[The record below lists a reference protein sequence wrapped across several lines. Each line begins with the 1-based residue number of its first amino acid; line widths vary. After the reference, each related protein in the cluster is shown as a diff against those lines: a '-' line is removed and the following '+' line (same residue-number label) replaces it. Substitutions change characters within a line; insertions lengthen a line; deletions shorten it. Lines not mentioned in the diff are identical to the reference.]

1 MASNGKRSNVVA
13 ALARP
18 AALTGK
24 SATIDVALAC
34 SSQDPVIFV
43 IDDDV
48 AVRESL
54 HSLFRDV
61 RLQAELFGSPA
72 ELLATRHPDAASCLV
87 LDIRLPGM
95 SGLDFQA
102 QLARANIDVAIIFIT
117 GYADIPMAVRAM
129 KAGAV
134 DFLTK
139 PFREQDLLDAVA
151 TAIARDRMR
160 RESEKVASE
169 MRARFETL
177 SAREREVMALVT
189 RGLMNKQVAA
199 ETGLAEATVKMH
211 RGQAMSKMG
220 AKSVVDLVKIA
231 ETLGVHR
238 NNSRHRPSSELKVA
252 PRAFAPDCHPE
263 KAAHGLIGD
272 FTAQDSR
279 PAVVAGQVLKQ
290 QPWNLRLQRVEPTRG
305 GGPYESQSMAIAAI
319 SDATK

>member
-1 MASNGKRSNVVA
+1 
-13 ALARP
+13 
-18 AALTGK
+18 
-24 SATIDVALAC
+24 
-34 SSQDPVIFV
+34 
-43 IDDDV
+43 
-48 AVRESL
+48 
-54 HSLFRDV
+54 
-61 RLQAELFGSPA
+61 
-72 ELLATRHPDAASCLV
+72 
-87 LDIRLPGM
+87 
-95 SGLDFQA
+95 
-102 QLARANIDVAIIFIT
+102 
-117 GYADIPMAVRAM
+117 M

-151 TAIARDRMR
+151 TAIARDRRR
-160 RESEKVASE
+160 RESEKVACE
-169 MRARFETL
+169 MRTRFETL

-211 RGQAMSKMG
+211 RGQAMRKMG

-263 KAAHGLIGD
+263 KAAHGSIGD
-272 FTAQDSR
+272 FTARDSR
-279 PAVVAGQVLKQ
+279 QAVVAGQVLKQ

-305 GGPYESQSMAIAAI
+305 GGPYKSQSMAIAAI
-319 SDATK
+319 SGATK